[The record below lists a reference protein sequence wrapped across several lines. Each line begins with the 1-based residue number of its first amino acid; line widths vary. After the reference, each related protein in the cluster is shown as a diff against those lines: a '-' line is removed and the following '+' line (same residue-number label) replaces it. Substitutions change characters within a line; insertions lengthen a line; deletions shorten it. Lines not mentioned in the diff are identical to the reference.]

1 MMRGL
6 QTKGLDDERTTDLF
20 SFMQLFILG
29 VQKRGWLQWKINK
42 TKQNKKMID
51 HFNSG
56 NMLVTPTR
64 SYYRKLDCI
73 ILNVF
78 MHIHVH

>member
-1 MMRGL
+1 MR
-6 QTKGLDDERTTDLF
+6 TAAVEE
-20 SFMQLFILG
+20 
-29 VQKRGWLQWKINK
+29 
-42 TKQNKKMID
+42 KQNKKKKMID
-51 HFNSG
+51 HFDSG
-56 NMLVTPTR
+56 NMLVTATR